1 MAFKQRTYTEV
12 PHDEA
17 IGPQLREFLSS
28 LLSQVNVLSG
38 RGGPPS
44 GQGIQ
49 ALSQNNIDPTTGQIN
64 SAGSRVSSVTTALG
78 FVASATNVGPAS
90 AAGTVIFYWD
100 GSNNSQVFKIGRD
113 DGSVYGPSTAGSPLV
128 VTSLPASASATTTYY
143 FYPYFDDALQKIVF
157 ASVPGQSVGT
167 PPNAFPTQN
176 FKAAQQ
182 QIMRG
187 HIALALSLG
196 STGVQV
202 PVIPN
207 QPPSNP
213 TTTSTPPT
221 SGGTGGGGTGAANSG
236 GHILNLE

>member
-28 LLSQVNVLSG
+28 LLSQVNALSG
-38 RGGPPS
+38 RGVPPT

-64 SAGSRVSSVTTALG
+64 SVGGRVSSVTTAIG
-78 FVASATNVGPAS
+78 FVASTTS
-90 AAGTVIFYWD
+90 AAVATVAFYWD
-100 GSNNSQVFKIGRD
+100 GSPGSGSQVFKIGRD

-128 VTSLPASASATTTYY
+128 VTGLPASTNSTQSTTYY
-143 FYPYFDDALQKIVF
+143 FYPYFDEGLQKIVF
-157 ASVPGQSVGT
+157 ASVPGKSIGT
-167 PPNAFPTQN
+167 PPVAFAAQN

-187 HIALALSLG
+187 HLALALSLG
-196 STGVQV
+196 TSGVQV
-202 PVIPN
+202 PGAPSSGQTTN
-207 QPPSNP
+207 PPA
-213 TTTSTPPT
+213 